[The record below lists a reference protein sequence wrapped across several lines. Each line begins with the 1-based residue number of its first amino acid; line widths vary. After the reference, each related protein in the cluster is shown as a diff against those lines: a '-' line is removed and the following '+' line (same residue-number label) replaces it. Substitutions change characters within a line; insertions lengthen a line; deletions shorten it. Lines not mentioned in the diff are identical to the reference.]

1 MAEGEKTNSIIQNLD
16 WVVILIYLTLI
27 FFGWINI
34 YSAEFEPGNPGIFD
48 FTENYGKQFIW
59 ICVSILLGI
68 GILIV
73 DARFYSAFAYGFYFI
88 MLVLLVLTLLFG
100 KEVAGARSWLEIG
113 GFGLQASEFAKF
125 ATSLA
130 LAKFINRYE
139 VRMTK
144 FAHVVIGIIIF
155 AIPAILVLLQN
166 DTGSAMVYG
175 VFVLVLFRQGLPAYF
190 LYLPVAIG
198 VLFLSTLLFNKVLVL
213 IALVIL
219 AVLIYWLIQ
228 AQKRAALIVISG
240 LIVASGVVYGV
251 DYAFNNL
258 LLPHQQERINVLLG
272 KEVEVQGAGYN
283 IHQSLIAIGSGG
295 LYGKGFL
302 QGTQTRFNFVPEQ
315 STDFIFC
322 TIGEEYGFVG
332 SGITVFLFM
341 WLIIKLILS
350 AESQK
355 ARFPRIYGYGV
366 ASVLLFHFTINIG
379 MTMGLFPVIGIPLPF
394 ISYGGSSL
402 FGFTALLFIYL
413 KLDASQKRFYH

>member
-16 WVVILIYLTLI
+16 WVVILIYLALI

-144 FAHVVIGIIIF
+144 FAHVVIAIVIF

-251 DYAFNNL
+251 DYTFNNL

>member
-16 WVVILIYLTLI
+16 WVVILIYLALI